1 MFVSN
6 DTPLV
11 LFVSLAGC
19 SHFRHRFPMT
29 MPCKLVDNHTAPVRF
44 YDVGISAGFPSPA
57 QDYEEPRLHLNDLLI
72 KNPDTTYLAKAS
84 GDSMI
89 GAGINDGDTLVVD
102 RGLTN
107 YKDKVVIACVN
118 GEFTVKRYK
127 IERGRA
133 VLKPQNPNY
142 SDIHFTE
149 YDEITVW
156 GVVTSVIHPV

>member
-1 MFVSN
+1 
-6 DTPLV
+6 
-11 LFVSLAGC
+11 
-19 SHFRHRFPMT
+19 MT
-29 MPCKLVDNHTAPVRF
+29 MPCKLADNHAAPVRF

-57 QDYEEPRLHLNDLLI
+57 QDYEEPRLHLTDLLI
-72 KNPDTTYLAKAS
+72 KNPDTTFLAKAS

-89 GAGINDGDTLVVD
+89 GAVINDGDMLVVD

-127 IERGRA
+127 IERGRP

>member
-1 MFVSN
+1 
-6 DTPLV
+6 
-11 LFVSLAGC
+11 
-19 SHFRHRFPMT
+19 MT
-29 MPCKLVDNHTAPVRF
+29 MPFKLVDNDAAPVRF

-72 KNPDTTYLAKAS
+72 KRPEKTFIAKAS

-89 GAGINDGDTLVVD
+89 GADINDGDMLVVD

-127 IERGRA
+127 IERGRP
-133 VLKPQNPNY
+133 VLKPQNPKY

>member
-1 MFVSN
+1 
-6 DTPLV
+6 
-11 LFVSLAGC
+11 
-19 SHFRHRFPMT
+19 MT
-29 MPCKLVDNHTAPVRF
+29 MPCKLADNHAAPVRF
-44 YDVGISAGFPSPA
+44 YDIGISAGFPSPA
-57 QDYEEPRLHLNDLLI
+57 KDYEEPHLHLNDLLI
-72 KNPDTTYLAKAS
+72 KNPNTAFLAKAS

-127 IERGRA
+127 IERGRQ

>member
-1 MFVSN
+1 
-6 DTPLV
+6 
-11 LFVSLAGC
+11 
-19 SHFRHRFPMT
+19 MT
-29 MPCKLVDNHTAPVRF
+29 MPCKLADNHAAPVRF

-57 QDYEEPRLHLNDLLI
+57 QDYEEPRLHLTDLLI
-72 KNPDTTYLAKAS
+72 KNPDTTFLAKAS

-89 GAGINDGDTLVVD
+89 GAGIKDGDMLVVD

-107 YKDKVVIACVN
+107 YKDKVFVACVN

-127 IERGRA
+127 IERGRP

>member
-1 MFVSN
+1 
-6 DTPLV
+6 
-11 LFVSLAGC
+11 
-19 SHFRHRFPMT
+19 MT
-29 MPCKLVDNHTAPVRF
+29 MPYKLADNHAAPVRF

-57 QDYEEPRLHLNDLLI
+57 QDYEEPRLHLTDLLI
-72 KNPDTTYLAKAS
+72 KNPDTTFLAKAS

-89 GAGINDGDTLVVD
+89 GAGINDGDMLVVD

-127 IERGRA
+127 IERGRP

>member
-1 MFVSN
+1 MFLSN
-6 DTPLV
+6 DTSLV
-11 LFVSLAGC
+11 LFLSLAEC

-29 MPCKLVDNHTAPVRF
+29 MPFKLVNNHTSPVRF

-57 QDYEEPRLHLNDLLI
+57 KDYEEPHLHLNDLLI
-72 KNPDTTYLAKAS
+72 KNPDTAFLAKAS

-107 YKDKVVIACVN
+107 YKDKVIIACVN
-118 GEFTVKRYK
+118 VEFTVKRYK
-127 IERGRA
+127 IERGRP

-156 GVVTSVIHPV
+156 RVVTR

>member
-1 MFVSN
+1 
-6 DTPLV
+6 
-11 LFVSLAGC
+11 
-19 SHFRHRFPMT
+19 MT
-29 MPCKLVDNHTAPVRF
+29 MPCKLADNHAAPVRF
-44 YDVGISAGFPSPA
+44 YDAGISAGFPSPA

-72 KNPDTTYLAKAS
+72 NNPDTTFLAKAS

-89 GAGINDGDTLVVD
+89 GAGINDGDMLVVD
-102 RGLTN
+102 RGLTG

-127 IERGRA
+127 IERGLP
-133 VLKPQNPNY
+133 VLKPQNPKY

>member
-1 MFVSN
+1 
-6 DTPLV
+6 
-11 LFVSLAGC
+11 
-19 SHFRHRFPMT
+19 MT
-29 MPCKLVDNHTAPVRF
+29 MACKLVNNHTAPVRL

-57 QDYEEPRLHLNDLLI
+57 QNYEEPRLRLNDLLI
-72 KNPDTTYLAKAS
+72 KNPDTIYLAEAS

-89 GAGINDGDTLVVD
+89 GAGINDGDMLVVD
-102 RGLTN
+102 HGLTN

-127 IERGRA
+127 IERARP
-133 VLKPQNPNY
+133 VLKPHNAKY

-156 GVVTSVIHPV
+156 GVVTSVIHSV

>member
-1 MFVSN
+1 
-6 DTPLV
+6 
-11 LFVSLAGC
+11 
-19 SHFRHRFPMT
+19 MT
-29 MPCKLVDNHTAPVRF
+29 MPCKLVDNLAAPVHF

-72 KNPDTTYLAKAS
+72 KNPETTFLAKAS

-107 YKDKVVIACVN
+107 YKDKIVIACVN
-118 GEFTVKRYK
+118 DEFTVKRYK
-127 IERGRA
+127 IERGLP
-133 VLKPQNPNY
+133 VLKPQNPKY
-142 SDIHFTE
+142 SGIHFTE
-149 YDEITVW
+149 YDEISVW

>member
-1 MFVSN
+1 
-6 DTPLV
+6 
-11 LFVSLAGC
+11 
-19 SHFRHRFPMT
+19 MT
-29 MPCKLVDNHTAPVRF
+29 MPWKLADNHAAPVRF

-57 QDYEEPRLHLNDLLI
+57 QDYEEPRLHLTDLLI
-72 KNPDTTYLAKAS
+72 KNPDTTFLAKAS

-89 GAGINDGDTLVVD
+89 GAGINDGDMLVVD

-127 IERGRA
+127 IERGRP

>member
-1 MFVSN
+1 
-6 DTPLV
+6 
-11 LFVSLAGC
+11 
-19 SHFRHRFPMT
+19 MT
-29 MPCKLVDNHTAPVRF
+29 MPCKLADNHAAPVRF

-57 QDYEEPRLHLNDLLI
+57 QDYEEPRLHLTDLLI
-72 KNPDTTYLAKAS
+72 KNPDTTFLAKAS

-89 GAGINDGDTLVVD
+89 GAGINDGDMLVVD

-127 IERGRA
+127 IEKCRP
-133 VLKPQNPNY
+133 VLKPQNPSY

-149 YDEITVW
+149 YDEITV
-156 GVVTSVIHPV
+156 